1 MTDGAMTMSG
11 VYAQPHHRP
20 APVGFLTIP
29 TSRSRTRRLLCT
41 GSLTFCA
48 EPTASYNLVATQ
60 TVIVMS
66 DKQAT
71 ADDKCQACHGTG
83 TVAGARPV
91 RTGPFLLNP
100 PLCRVCGGTGREPR
114 SKHPEG

>member
-1 MTDGAMTMSG
+1 MRDRIIA
-11 VYAQPHHRP
+11 P

-41 GSLTFCA
+41 GSLIFCA
-48 EPTASYNLVATQ
+48 EPTASYTLVATQ

-100 PLCRVCGGTGREPR
+100 PALPGVRGHGPRAEVQAPGGMTNKSSRER
-114 SKHPEG
+114 